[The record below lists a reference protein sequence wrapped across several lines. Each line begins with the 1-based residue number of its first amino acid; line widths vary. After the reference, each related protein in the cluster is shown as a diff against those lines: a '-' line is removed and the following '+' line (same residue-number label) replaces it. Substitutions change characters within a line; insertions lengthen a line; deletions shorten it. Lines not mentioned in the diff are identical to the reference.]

1 MNIENERLCNM
12 IQNGNDV
19 EDNKALLLQQ
29 NRIHVYQYAMEALA
43 EALEDTAA
51 ICLDDMME
59 EAVKGF
65 NRAAETYTPGT
76 GCLFIVYAEP
86 WVKAKVKSYIRR
98 AERNTLPDQ
107 ITQSIGQYRRMM
119 EFAHEG
125 IVKDWN
131 RIRLE
136 ERLKNMNT
144 AAGFLLGAQKREAV
158 FGCN

>member
-1 MNIENERLCNM
+1 MNIDNERLCDM

-19 EDNKALLLQQ
+19 EGNKELLLQQ
-29 NRIHVYQYAMEALA
+29 NRIHVYKYAMEAMA
-43 EALEDTAA
+43 EALEDTAE
-51 ICLDDMME
+51 ICLDDMIE

-65 NRAAETYTPGT
+65 MRAAETYSPGT
-76 GCLFIVYAEP
+76 GCPFIEYAVP
-86 WVKAKVKSYIRR
+86 WIKARVKSYIRR

-107 ITQSIGQYRRMM
+107 ITQSIGQYRRLL

-125 IVKDWN
+125 IVEDRS

-136 ERLKNMNT
+136 DQLKNVRA